1 MSHNL
6 TETAAGLRDKIRRN
20 VGEVG
25 VGGTMRRAAV
35 VVLRK
40 VFGRKS
46 AAQRQAHAFDL
57 KYGTDTSGTI
67 EPASMDIP
75 RGSVAHA
82 KRYQTAIV
90 EVFME
95 ILKDLSVQSEKFVF
109 IDLGSGKGRALMLA
123 SQFPFKEIIGVEL
136 SADLHDVACRNI
148 QIYKKQEP
156 VSCEIRSVCADA
168 SRFDIPL
175 EPIVFYLFNP
185 FDEQVMNAVLAN
197 IESSLQTLHRD
208 IYIAYLKPV
217 CRKSFDESRF
227 FTIEHDADRYVIYK
241 SSPAARTAAITR

>member
-1 MSHNL
+1 MSHNW

-25 VGGTMRRAAV
+25 VGGTMRRAGE
-35 VVLRK
+35 VLLRRI
-40 VFGRKS
+40 FGRKS

-95 ILKDLSVQSEKFVF
+95 ILKGLSVQSQNFVF

-136 SADLHDVACRNI
+136 SAELHAIASRNI
-148 QIYKKQEP
+148 QIYRNQEQ
-156 VSCEIRSVCADA
+156 VACEIRSVCADA
-168 SRFDIPL
+168 SRFEIPL

-185 FDEQVMNAVLAN
+185 FDEQVMTAVLAN
-197 IESSLQTLHRD
+197 IESSLRTRHRD
-208 IYIAYLKPV
+208 VYIAYLKPV
-217 CRKSFDESRF
+217 CRKTFDESRF
-227 FTIEHDADRYVIYK
+227 FHIERDTDRYVIYK
-241 SSPAARTAAITR
+241 SR